1 MTPFSA
7 EEFKDA
13 TRQAWDKSASGWNSQ
28 TQQIHAWLA
37 AATAVMLDAA
47 HITKGMR
54 VLDIAAGAGDQTLAI
69 ARRVGADGHV
79 LATDISEA
87 ILQFAK
93 DNAQR
98 AGLPQVET
106 RVCDA
111 EDLNV
116 EEAGFDAAVS
126 RLGLMLCPDPLLAL
140 RQIHRALKPGGQA
153 AVLVFSEPQHNP
165 CIAILISTAIEHA
178 GLPPRDPFQPG
189 SLLSL
194 GKPGLLDAQFRQ
206 AGFTGVA
213 TTRIAAPFQLA
224 SAREYLVF
232 VRTSASP
239 IVQMLG
245 ALDPQAQEAAWAD
258 MQERLDVYQ
267 TPDGWE
273 GPNELLL
280 ATGARPAA

>member
-1 MTPFSA
+1 MTPFSP

-13 TRQAWDKSASGWNSQ
+13 TRQAWDKSAGGWNSQ
-28 TQQIHAWLA
+28 TRAIHAWLA
-37 AATAVMLDAA
+37 DATAAMLGAA
-47 HITKGMR
+47 HIKNGMR

-69 ARRVGADGHV
+69 ARRVGPAGHV

-116 EEAGFDAAVS
+116 EEASFDAALA
-126 RLGLMLCPDPLLAL
+126 RLGLMFCPSPLLAL
-140 RQIHRALKPGGQA
+140 RQIHRALKPGAHA

-165 CIAILISTAIEHA
+165 CIGILMSTAIKHA

-194 GKPGLLDAQFRQ
+194 GKPGLLEVLFRQ
-206 AGFTGVA
+206 AGYADV
-213 TTRIAAPFQLA
+213 TTSRISAPFRLP
-224 SAREYLVF
+224 SAQDYLSF

-239 IVQMLG
+239 IVQML
-245 ALDPQAQEAAWAD
+245 AKLDPQAQEAAWAEMED
-258 MQERLDVYQ
+258 RLHAFQ
-267 TPDGWE
+267 TPAGWE

-280 ATGARPAA
+280 AAGARSAG